1 MTKNAL
7 LICGLSALL
16 MLGTAQAAEPA
27 ANTGSDTNG
36 WKLVWSDEFD
46 APGLPD
52 SSKWTYE
59 EGFIRNNELQYYTRG
74 RKENARVE
82 NGMLVIE
89 SRLEKYPNPN
99 YKAGASDARH
109 GREYAQYTSASVTT
123 HGLHAWKHGRVEVRA
138 KIPHGRGTWPAIWML
153 GTDQSAG
160 WPSCGEIDIMEF
172 VGHDPNTIHGTIHTG
187 KYNHVKGTQKGSQYH
202 LKAPYDDFHVYA
214 VEWDGEKMDFF
225 VDNTN
230 YFTFKNEHSGE
241 AAWPF
246 DKPQYL
252 ILNTAIGG
260 AWGGVKGVDDAIFP
274 QKFLIDYVRIYQKNG
289 GVK

>member
-109 GREYAQYTSASVTT
+109 E
-123 HGLHAWKHGRVEVRA
+123 RVGQE
-138 KIPHGRGTWPAIWML
+138 
-153 GTDQSAG
+153 
-160 WPSCGEIDIMEF
+160 
-172 VGHDPNTIHGTIHTG
+172 
-187 KYNHVKGTQKGSQYH
+187 H
-202 LKAPYDDFHVYA
+202 LQ
-214 VEWDGEKMDFF
+214 
-225 VDNTN
+225 VDCCDHCQN
-230 YFTFKNEHSGE
+230 
-241 AAWPF
+241 W
-246 DKPQYL
+246 
-252 ILNTAIGG
+252 
-260 AWGGVKGVDDAIFP
+260 
-274 QKFLIDYVRIYQKNG
+274 
-289 GVK
+289 